1 MTVTQPSILESGHG
15 LFNTHVTLED
25 VEHVI
30 QEQFK
35 TVSKLGR
42 NTKLT
47 EVGEGNG
54 IMSRIILVEPEW
66 TVADD
71 HLPLKFILKIPFCL
85 HMQGLIEKMR
95 ATNPMT
101 KEQETGLWMMFETEV
116 QGVHNREININ
127 KIMEKWNK
135 SDVLLCP
142 KLYFSK
148 RFDSENQSK
157 GFFGMEYAEGASVRH
172 MFMNVKPQELYPVLK
187 SLAHFQAGGLHLTDE
202 ELKSISGF
210 DLEKM
215 AGTLMNEDGI
225 KGMLQQTRE
234 MNPERFT
241 EKVNK
246 IESFGYEIVNFELGC
261 HLNKYMGIQK
271 DVVVHGDLW
280 APNILWTEK
289 NGRFS
294 VNKVIDFAG
303 IHLGNPVEDI
313 VRLFVSTLSGSDRQK
328 YWEKLLEKFYE
339 YFLEALNKEAAPYTL
354 EQLKESYRCYFVFGG
369 IALFPMFGHVAQ
381 AKLMTCTETDKLL
394 EYKEVIIEK
403 MECLLEDVTRW
414 HLHSRNVTKNYK
426 KPVSRN

>member
-47 EVGEGNG
+47 VVGEGNG

-66 TVADD
+66 TVPDD

-101 KEQETGLWMMFETEV
+101 KEQEAGLWMMFETE
-116 QGVHNREININ
+116 
-127 KIMEKWNK
+127 
-135 SDVLLCP
+135 
-142 KLYFSK
+142 
-148 RFDSENQSK
+148 
-157 GFFGMEYAEGASVRH
+157 
-172 MFMNVKPQELYPVLK
+172 VLK
-187 SLAHFQAGGLHLTDE
+187 SLAHFQAGGLLLTDE

-215 AGTLMNEDGI
+215 AGTLMNEEGI

-280 APNILWTEK
+280 APNILWTK
-289 NGRFS
+289 NGKYS

-394 EYKEVIIEK
+394 EYKEVITEK